1 MMKFE
6 EALNDLYHDLDGKKL
21 GKDATE
27 IVVEVDHSFSVS
39 TPVVGENFTFQ
50 WQYKSPT
57 GTAWGNSTLPGNKT
71 SVLTVLASSGRNGY
85 RYRCVVSYNGGTYTT
100 APVQLRVMQE
110 GVSYESG
117 NMTVLPFVMRDMSA
131 YRTAE
136 QQDAATQAAISAVMP
151 KKNTPLEVI
160 RQISVTED
168 VAEIVVDKFEN
179 ETALSLD
186 VCYIYASFAKTPSGS
201 KYINVAINNRFNSYN
216 LGFASTNASST
227 AYFSFYAVN
236 DGGCLIPFSTSATN
250 PSTVQN
256 TLFRTSNA
264 MQEGGTIN
272 RISIYTSG
280 ANIMAG
286 STITIY
292 GRRS

>member
-1 MMKFE
+1 MISYE
-6 EALNDLYHDLDGKKL
+6 EALNSLYHNLDEEKL

-39 TPVVGENFTFQ
+39 APVVGENFTFQ
-50 WQYKSPT
+50 WQYLAPGGKNWANT
-57 GTAWGNSTLPGNKT
+57 TLTGNKT
-71 SVLTVLASSGRNGY
+71 SVLTVLASSVRNGY

-100 APVQLRVMQE
+100 APIQLRVMQE
-110 GVSYESG
+110 GASYENG

-136 QQDAATQAAISAVMP
+136 QQDAATQAAISAIMP
-151 KKNTPLEVI
+151 KKNTPLEI
-160 RQISVTED
+160 IKQISVTED
-168 VAEIVVDKFEN
+168 IAEIVVDKFEDG
-179 ETALSLD
+179 TSLSLD
-186 VCYIYASFAKTPSGS
+186 TCYIYASFAKTPSGS

-216 LGFASTNASST
+216 VGFASTNANNT
-227 AYFSFYAVN
+227 AYFSFYAMN

-250 PSTVQN
+250 SSTVQN

-264 MQEGGTIN
+264 IQEGGTIN

-280 ANIMAG
+280 ENIMAG